1 MLLLLFT
8 GRGEFGDIMV
18 AKMPKSVMIAHEKD
32 KLNSSEAM
40 HNSITEE
47 TDVLVMVK
55 SLMLTKDENS
65 LTEFKREID
74 IFSKLSHENI
84 TKFYGLCREVEPHY
98 MMLEY
103 TDWVKIT

>member
-1 MLLLLFT
+1 MFFILT

-18 AKMPKSVMIAHEKD
+18 AKMYKSVIHASD
-32 KLNSSEAM
+32 GQSNSSEST
-40 HNSITEE
+40 HNSITDENNI
-47 TDVLVMVK
+47 LVMVK
-55 SLMLTKDENS
+55 SLKQTKDEHI

-74 IFSKLSHENI
+74 IFSKLSHDNV

-103 TDWVKIT
+103 TDWVNK